1 MVIYSS
7 LTYTANM
14 FTKLI
19 EIWETFLMQLDTE
32 EGETFIP
39 PAGVVA
45 SPTSDQTS
53 HDKEHQNTQDD
64 DESESR
70 RADEADLHA

>member
-1 MVIYSS
+1 MSQ
-7 LTYTANM
+7 
-14 FTKLI
+14 LI

-45 SPTSDQTS
+45 SPDADTASSANERTDV
-53 HDKEHQNTQDD
+53 QD
-64 DESESR
+64 SEDPETMNAVDSEA
-70 RADEADLHA
+70 RA

>member
-1 MVIYSS
+1 MQ
-7 LTYTANM
+7 
-14 FTKLI
+14 LI

-32 EGETFIP
+32 DGETFVP

-45 SPTSDQTS
+45 SPTAEQPSRDNEHGNNS
-53 HDKEHQNTQDD
+53 HEA

-70 RADEADLHA
+70 DVEDSDIRA